1 MPHACVQVW
10 EMFFILLT
18 SLQIFR
24 PVSCIGLPVQYVQ
37 NIVGNKKNFKTW
49 SMTSRKSSQR
59 SVNQCIF
66 ISFQVGSRRLVWDG
80 FSNDGRVPHR
90 GKHLPARGC
99 LPDDINIHPFIH
111 VESAQDLKTH
121 KHTQPWR
128 HSFSFS
134 SLLLSSF
141 GFPVVSLTLFLHE
154 STAGTT
160 ILTPFLAEILFCKH
174 SLKVK
179 KKTTHLFPTMRKVQ
193 FVLFCFV

>member
-90 GKHLPARGC
+90 GNTC
-99 LPDDINIHPFIH
+99 LQGAAFQMTLTSIHSFMLSP
-111 VESAQDLKTH
+111 LKTSRRIN
-121 KHTQPWR
+121 TPNR
-128 HSFSFS
+128 
-134 SLLLSSF
+134 
-141 GFPVVSLTLFLHE
+141 GD
-154 STAGTT
+154 TAF
-160 ILTPFLAEILFCKH
+160 PFLLCY
-174 SLKVK
+174 
-179 KKTTHLFPTMRKVQ
+179 
-193 FVLFCFV
+193 